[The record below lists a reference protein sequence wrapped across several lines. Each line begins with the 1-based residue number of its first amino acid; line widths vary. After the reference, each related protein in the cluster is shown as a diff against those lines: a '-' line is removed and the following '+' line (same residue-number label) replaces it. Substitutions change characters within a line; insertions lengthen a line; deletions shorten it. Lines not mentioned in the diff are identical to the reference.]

1 MEIRSLITSWIKEAD
16 ELLEKGDI
24 VQASEKYYK
33 AAEET
38 IKLLAIKHDLKDIIQ
53 KVKVKRRWESRL
65 LFDVASKISDE
76 IYYCWTSAWTLHVY
90 GFHEMKLNLDQ
101 VRDKGYEVKKINKA
115 FINKIPVQNSFS
127 FTIYYILLDH
137 FN

>member
-1 MEIRSLITSWIKEAD
+1 MRLLTASDVYLLEAD

-53 KVKVKRRWESRL
+53 KVNERGEWDIKDF
-65 LFDVASKISDE
+65 FDVVYRLKEAYENITKYWDCAIALQ
-76 IYYCWTSAWTLHVY
+76 TVTLEENALRKCV
-90 GFHEMKLNLDQ
+90 ESVRKLVELG
-101 VRDKGYEVKKINKA
+101 DKVAN
-115 FINKIPVQNSFS
+115 N
-127 FTIYYILLDH
+127 
-137 FN
+137 